1 MKNHPTP
8 IEIYDMDIVS
18 NYIVLLSMISPYTG
32 RNNWYLYM
40 QTEILFP
47 RLLHV
52 RKSIFIP
59 CACWGGARGTPQVIK
74 FSNLKEG
81 KPPRTAPSENHK
93 ISNPKRRSKTQLF
106 QYTKWTIDYQVTSPT
121 SKILHHLNTGL
132 TQG

>member
-1 MKNHPTP
+1 VKASAYIVKFLPAEVQLIGSFVLKDCLTVAVGCVKNHPTP

-74 FSNLKEG
+74 FSNL
-81 KPPRTAPSENHK
+81 
-93 ISNPKRRSKTQLF
+93 IRRKASKNCSL
-106 QYTKWTIDYQVTSPT
+106 
-121 SKILHHLNTGL
+121 
-132 TQG
+132 